1 MRRTI
6 SGMTAAPLS
15 TLCFVA
21 VVAPTCPP
29 TNLPPSSR
37 MILIH
42 GKEGGQHSTSNLKS
56 LSENFERQLNFG
68 LKPALTPALSMNLD
82 FMVVQTVLVYG
93 LHSQL
98 VVTTALILTFS
109 PEEKGQRL
117 HASLHAVVR
126 RANPVAGDWWFRGS
140 RREFF
145 GEISPGEGETVSVA
159 LRNHAFGWLKTLP
172 RPNCQSNTFHHFQ
185 TVSEPIFHLA

>member
-29 TNLPPSSR
+29 TNMPPSSP

-68 LKPALTPALSMNLD
+68 LKPALSPALSMNLD

-126 RANPVAGDWWFRGS
+126 RANPVAFALWFRG
-140 RREFF
+140 RRFCGF
-145 GEISPGEGETVSVA
+145 GHGESGKIKYWPLTSALPRFAGEGAGRIAKAT
-159 LRNHAFGWLKTLP
+159 RFIIF
-172 RPNCQSNTFHHFQ
+172 RQSLNQFFIWHD
-185 TVSEPIFHLA
+185 